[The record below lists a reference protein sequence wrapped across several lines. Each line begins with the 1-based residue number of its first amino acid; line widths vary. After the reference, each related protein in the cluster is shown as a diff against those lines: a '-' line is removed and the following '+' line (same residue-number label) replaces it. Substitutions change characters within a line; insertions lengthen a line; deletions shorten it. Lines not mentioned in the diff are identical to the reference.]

1 MKIKKN
7 EFIKKFSVQKNLVE
21 QIERVINPFEPQ
33 ITSRNLKIFIVKKR
47 DFNFVIK
54 FDWTM
59 YQLSLFN
66 MIQNAVKY
74 NQFLGNI
81 LIVLDC
87 KPIQQQNAGK
97 NYQKIKYDEQKET
110 HIFETEVIDSGIGIS
125 EERQKML
132 FIPFLELKMK

>member
-7 EFIKKFSVQKNLVE
+7 EFVKKFSVQKNLVE

-33 ITSRNLKIFIVKKR
+33 ISSRNLKVFIVKKR
-47 DFNFVIK
+47 DFNFIIK

-87 KPIQQQNAGK
+87 RPIQKIQSDQNEPKMMINDQG
-97 NYQKIKYDEQKET
+97 ET

-132 FIPFLELKMK
+132 FIPFMELKMK